1 MEELILDGD
10 LEIWILAEKAKT
22 SEIQRNITYQILSGI
37 EYLHSCK
44 IVHRDIKPANLLLR
58 STNTSITV
66 KIIDFGLA
74 IKLKDAQQTMQGGGQ
89 GTVGYRAP

>member
-10 LEIWILAEKAKT
+10 LGTWILAEKANT
-22 SEIQRNITYQILSGI
+22 SEFQRNITYQILSGV

-58 STNTSITV
+58 RSTNTSITV
-66 KIIDFGLA
+66 KIIDFGIA
-74 IKLKDAQQTMQGGGQ
+74 IKLEDAQQKMKGGE